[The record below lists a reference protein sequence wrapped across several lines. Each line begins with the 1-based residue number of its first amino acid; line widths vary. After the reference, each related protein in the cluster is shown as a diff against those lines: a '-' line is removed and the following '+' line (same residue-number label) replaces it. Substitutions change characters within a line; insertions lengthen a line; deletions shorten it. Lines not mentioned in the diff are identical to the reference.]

1 MTSISYLDSA
11 RRTIAMERDAVGELL
26 TRLDA
31 SFERAC
37 DVLLGCKGR
46 VVVSGMGKSGHIG
59 TKIAATLASTG
70 TPSLFVHPAEASH
83 GDMGMITASDS
94 VLALSNS
101 GNTAELITLLPLLK
115 RLGIPLVSMTGRA
128 DSPLAKAADVNLD
141 VSVAV
146 EACPLGLAPTSST
159 TAALVM
165 GDALAIALLEARG
178 FTAEDFAFSHP
189 GGTLGRK
196 LLLRVAD
203 VMRYADA
210 VPKVRPDTLLG
221 QALLEMSAKG
231 LGMTTVVDEHD
242 VLLGLF
248 TDGDLRRAIDHG
260 VDIHTTRIDAVMNS
274 HCKTVTETMLAAE
287 ALNIMDNFK
296 ISALVVIDAGRRP
309 IGALHLH
316 DLLRAG
322 LA

>member
-1 MTSISYLDSA
+1 MTQVSFLDSA
-11 RRTIAMERDAVGELL
+11 RRTIGLERDAVGELL
-26 TRLDA
+26 SHLDA

-37 DVLLGCKGR
+37 EIMLACRGR

-70 TPSLFVHPAEASH
+70 TPALFVHPAEASH
-83 GDMGMITASDS
+83 GDLGMITASDV

-115 RLGIPLVSMTGRA
+115 RLRVPVIGMTGNS
-128 DSPLAKAADVNLD
+128 DSQLARAADVHID
-141 VSVAV
+141 VRVGQ
-146 EACPLGLAPTSST
+146 EACPLNLAPTSST
-159 TAALVM
+159 TATLVM

-196 LLLRVAD
+196 LLLKVAD
-203 VMRYADA
+203 VMRDAAA
-210 VPKVRPDTLLG
+210 VPKVKPGTALG
-221 QALLEMSAKG
+221 RALLEMSAKG
-231 LGMTTVVDEHD
+231 LGMTTVVDDSD

-248 TDGDLRRAIDHG
+248 TDGDLRRALDHG
-260 VDIHTTRIDAVMNS
+260 IDIQRTSIETVMNRQS
-274 HCKTVTETMLAAE
+274 KTVSAQMLAAE

-296 ISALVVIDAGRRP
+296 ISALVVVDTDNHP
-309 IGALHLH
+309 IGAVHMH

-322 LA
+322 LV